1 MRLAKV
7 KGNKKNVVA
16 KIPEEGSEETGPRS
30 EAVMDAGEV
39 DGTAGTCTASWTSVS
54 AVYWNDVIPPVLNQC
69 YILTVLD
76 RYYIRTAVLDQYY
89 ILKVLDQYY
98 ILTVL
103 DQYCILTVLDQY
115 YILAVLDQ
123 YSTGPV
129 LYTDS
134 TGLVPT
140 PSLTWSYFPDV

>member
-103 DQYCILTVLDQY
+103 DQF
-115 YILAVLDQ
+115 
-123 YSTGPV
+123 STGPV

-134 TGLVPT
+134 TGPVLYTNSTGPVLYTGSTRPVQYL
-140 PSLTWSYFPDV
+140 SLIHI

>member
-103 DQYCILTVLDQY
+103 DQYYILTVLDQY
-115 YILAVLDQ
+115 
-123 YSTGPV
+123 STEPV
-129 LYTDS
+129 LYTDGTRPIQYWTS
-134 TGLVPT
+134 II
-140 PSLTWSYFPDV
+140 Y